1 MSTEFASKPTMVSP
15 GMGLI
20 EVSGEVDIYTAPKFK
35 EDMLGLI
42 DQGATELIVDLSE
55 VTFVDSTALGVLIG
69 GIKRMHAVDGR
80 MALVVATRPVQK
92 VLTITGLDRV
102 FEIHK
107 TREAALAHV

>member
-1 MSTEFASKPTMVSP
+1 MSTEFASKPTMVTP
-15 GMGLI
+15 TRGLI

-80 MALVVATRPVQK
+80 MALVVTTRPVQK